1 MAEAFAALRIDPAK
15 CTGCKQ
21 CELAC
26 SWVQTGAFQPSRSLI
41 RVHVFDEQASYA
53 PYACVQCETAWCMQ
67 ACPVNAIDVDEATGA
82 KIVIDDTCVGCKL
95 CVIACPFGMI
105 FFDKADE
112 TAAKCDLCAG
122 DPACAHACPTG
133 AIALETVEPGRW
145 LTDFGHTVDEN
156 YRRAVTGE
164 VV

>member
-1 MAEAFAALRIDPAK
+1 VAASITALRIEPEK

-26 SWVQTGAFQPSRSLI
+26 SWVQTGTFQPSRSLI

-53 PYACVQCETAWCMQ
+53 PYACLQCDEAWCMH

-82 KIVIDDTCVGCKL
+82 KIVIDEACVGCKL
-95 CVIACPFGMI
+95 CVIACPFGTI
-105 FFDKADE
+105 FFDKQAE

-133 AIALETVEPGRW
+133 AIAFETVEPGAW
-145 LTDFGHTVDEN
+145 LGDFGSSVDADF
-156 YRRAVTGE
+156 RRALDGE
-164 VV
+164 VS

>member
-1 MAEAFAALRIDPAK
+1 LAASITALRIEPEK

-26 SWVQTGAFQPSRSLI
+26 SWVQTGTFQPSRSLI

-53 PYACVQCETAWCMQ
+53 PYACVQCDEAWCMH

-82 KIVIDDTCVGCKL
+82 KIVIDEACVGCKL
-95 CVIACPFGMI
+95 CVIACPFGTI
-105 FFDKADE
+105 FFDKQAE

-133 AIALETVEPGRW
+133 AIAFETVEPGAW
-145 LTDFGHTVDEN
+145 LGDFGNGVDADF
-156 YRRAVTGE
+156 RRALDGE
-164 VV
+164 VR